1 DTLPQ
6 VSPLSILCHLNPYTS
21 TSLIPALEAMI
32 ASLILLLEMI
42 LSSFLRQN
50 LNSANLRILHLIPTY
65 SDLVAMRQQQAI
77 ALSTIKLRGTY
88 SLIKMDWVVQH
99 KFK

>member
-1 DTLPQ
+1 
-6 VSPLSILCHLNPYTS
+6 
-21 TSLIPALEAMI
+21 M
-32 ASLILLLEMI
+32 
-42 LSSFLRQN
+42 
-50 LNSANLRILHLIPTY
+50 NSANLRILHLIPTY